1 MGDCGYNIGS
11 NYYFNLPC
19 QRKVKRKRNMIL
31 TTSDNIP
38 GREIKETLGLVK
50 GNTIRAKH
58 IGKDIL
64 AGLRNI
70 VGGEIREYTEAL
82 SEARELST
90 KRMIEEA
97 EKLGADAIVCIRFT
111 TSQVMSGAA
120 ELLVYGTAVKLA
132 E

>member
-1 MGDCGYNIGS
+1 
-11 NYYFNLPC
+11 
-19 QRKVKRKRNMIL
+19 MIL